1 MAAPDSRSA
10 TSAAEAGSPGT
21 DRPPRAGLTI
31 GILVLAAFTM
41 FLNETV
47 LAVALQTLSESLTLP
62 ISTVQWVTSVFL
74 LTMAVVVPITGYLL
88 ERFDERQVFFASTGL
103 FSAGTLVCALAP
115 GIEILIV
122 GRVLQAGGTALI
134 MPLLMTTIM
143 RLIAPERRGT
153 VLGTVTIVVA
163 VAPALGP
170 TAGGFVLGSLS
181 WRWLFWIVL
190 PILLAVIIV
199 GVVALRPAHQG
210 VRCALD
216 VPSIPLVAVGFG
228 GLVYGLTA
236 IGESTGGL
244 DVVAVAALTI
254 GCVAITGFVARQ
266 LRLQTRDR
274 ALLDLR
280 VFTHRRFR
288 VGVGI
293 VGLLFVCMMAL
304 SAVLLPIYLQT
315 VLAQTPMA
323 TGLVLLPGGLA
334 LGVLGPVVGRV
345 YDRIGARGL
354 VIAGTAA
361 ATAAVGM
368 LALLG
373 VGSPLWCVV
382 VANLALMTGIS
393 LVMTPLNTDALSAL
407 PKHLYSHGAATLTT
421 VQQMAGTIGI
431 ALFVTIATRASGSL
445 TDAPDAAGLHRA
457 FSAMVWCPLAALAL
471 ALLVRGPRPGSHD
484 AEGG

>member
-1 MAAPDSRSA
+1 MAAPDSHPA
-10 TSAAEAGSPGT
+10 TRAADPGSPGAG
-21 DRPPRAGLTI
+21 RPPRAGPTI

-47 LAVALQTLSESLTLP
+47 LAVALKTLSESLALP

-74 LTMAVVVPITGYLL
+74 LTMAVVVPVTGYLL

-103 FSAGTLVCALAP
+103 FSTGTLVCALAP
-115 GIEILIV
+115 GIEILIG

-143 RLIAPERRGT
+143 RSIAPERRGT

-170 TAGGFVLGSLS
+170 TAGGFVLGSLN

-190 PILLAVIIV
+190 PILVTVILV

-210 VRCALD
+210 ARCALD

-244 DVVAVAALTI
+244 DVVAVAALSI

-266 LRLQTRDR
+266 LRLQRRDR

-288 VGVGI
+288 VGAGI

-315 VLAQTPMA
+315 VLGQTPMA

-354 VIAGTAA
+354 VLAGTAA

-382 VANLALMTGIS
+382 VANLALMIGIS

-431 ALFVTIATRASGSL
+431 AVFVTIATRASGSVAA
-445 TDAPDAAGLHRA
+445 APDAAGLHRA
-457 FSAMVWCPLAALAL
+457 FAAMVWCPLAALAL
-471 ALLVRGPRPGSHD
+471 AFLVRGPRPGPLD
-484 AEGG
+484 AEGR